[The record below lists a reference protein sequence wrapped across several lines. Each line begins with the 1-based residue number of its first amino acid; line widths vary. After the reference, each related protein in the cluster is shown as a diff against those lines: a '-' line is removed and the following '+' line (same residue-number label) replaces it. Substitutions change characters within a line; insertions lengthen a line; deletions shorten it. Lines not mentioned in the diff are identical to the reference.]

1 MKYYRCYLL
10 DARLRIAKAF
20 VIKAADDDEAT
31 RESRA
36 AFAANEGGYCGFEIW
51 DCARWVNSYPAEAN
65 PRAEARRRRGDAAAQ
80 DSAIGD
86 ALSEEIAR
94 DRLMRLGCDDAKT
107 VRLKELRLE
116 FEAAAEELP
125 NRRQRRVSRKAPIE
139 V

>member
-36 AFAANEGGYCGFEIW
+36 AFEANEGGYCGFEIW

-65 PRAEARRRRGDAAAQ
+65 PTAEARRRRGDAAAQ

-86 ALSEEIAR
+86 ALSDQIAR
-94 DRLMRLGCDDAKT
+94 DRLMRLGFDDAKT
-107 VRLKELRLE
+107 ARLKELRLE